1 MNGSS
6 GTSMWTTSSLSI
18 PKDAYAAGDV
28 DSDERVEII
37 IVDVA
42 SPGIV
47 ALNGADGSTRWTRGI
62 TGGISGS
69 PFVTD
74 LADDG
79 TVEVLVGT
87 TTGSILSLSGYDG
100 TIQWTTTIN
109 TVAVKIKA
117 IGDVDEDTYPDIVCT
132 SSSQLY
138 VISGASHSIMWT
150 SSFTITS
157 GYDTEVAISDVNNDG
172 IAELIIHDSALLRV
186 VNART
191 GITSWSANVNSQ
203 PGLQIADINTD
214 GLEEIF
220 ICAST
225 RYLESISGDGLVTT
239 VFPFEGHGSTITDL
253 NNDGNLELIFGYL
266 EIYGRAGGYLYSH
279 LKCRDLL
286 EYATS
291 VNFYGQPGP
300 WPCVRGSTLRTNAY
314 LDTDHDNLSNDLERC
329 IGTSLT
335 LYDTDL
341 DILSDGFEVQH
352 GTNPL
357 HSPFASNISLTAGSV
372 TPTSGST
379 STVFQFFVTYTSG
392 NNIAPYYIR
401 VNINGTNYYMNK
413 KNATD
418 ITYTDGCVYTCS
430 CTLPPGNYS
439 YYFTG
444 GDGYTYLSTSS
455 YAGPAVTNV
464 APTLAPASVSPSSG
478 TTSTTFTFTVTYTDA
493 DNNAPSYVYVYI
505 DGYGYSMSKQDS
517 GDVVYTDG
525 CIYVYNRTLAIASHN
540 YFFHTSDGYAT
551 TTTTTCNGPTVTNVA
566 PTLAP
571 GSVSPSSGTT
581 STTFTF
587 TVTYTDADNNAP
599 SYVRVYIDGTYY
611 SMSKQNGD
619 DYTYTD
625 GCIYVY
631 SRTLAIASHNY
642 FFYTSDGYATNTT
655 STYQGPTVTAGPN
668 QSHVLSAASVTP
680 TSGTTSTMFTYAIV
694 YSDPNDDAPSHVRV
708 IIDDITFAMVK
719 QNPADTTYTD
729 GCTYVFS
736 T

>member
-1 MNGSS
+1 MTSGLLKGVIVVAIGLLCISHVSHASVSGYYSKVSWDTQIFNSLGTTTDYLLPAIGDVNGDGFKEILVESYQHVFCCSMNGEILWRVYNNAHTTPMLVDVNNDSIYEIIINYGSGVIACLNGSS

-214 GLEEIF
+214 GLGEIF

-341 DILSDGFEVQH
+341 DIL
-352 GTNPL
+352 
-357 HSPFASNISLTAGSV
+357 TA
-372 TPTSGST
+372 
-379 STVFQFFVTYTSG
+379 
-392 NNIAPYYIR
+392 
-401 VNINGTNYYMNK
+401 
-413 KNATD
+413 
-418 ITYTDGCVYTCS
+418 VY
-430 CTLPPGNYS
+430 L
-439 YYFTG
+439 
-444 GDGYTYLSTSS
+444 
-455 YAGPAVTNV
+455 
-464 APTLAPASVSPSSG
+464 
-478 TTSTTFTFTVTYTDA
+478 
-493 DNNAPSYVYVYI
+493 
-505 DGYGYSMSKQDS
+505 
-517 GDVVYTDG
+517 
-525 CIYVYNRTLAIASHN
+525 
-540 YFFHTSDGYAT
+540 
-551 TTTTTCNGPTVTNVA
+551 
-566 PTLAP
+566 
-571 GSVSPSSGTT
+571 
-581 STTFTF
+581 
-587 TVTYTDADNNAP
+587 
-599 SYVRVYIDGTYY
+599 
-611 SMSKQNGD
+611 
-619 DYTYTD
+619 
-625 GCIYVY
+625 
-631 SRTLAIASHNY
+631 
-642 FFYTSDGYATNTT
+642 
-655 STYQGPTVTAGPN
+655 
-668 QSHVLSAASVTP
+668 
-680 TSGTTSTMFTYAIV
+680 
-694 YSDPNDDAPSHVRV
+694 
-708 IIDDITFAMVK
+708 
-719 QNPADTTYTD
+719 
-729 GCTYVFS
+729 
-736 T
+736 